1 LEAGDHQAIDIR
13 CSARARRRIAVT
25 RNLISFS
32 TADVSGFARAL
43 ARQLAQSA
51 DKPGHTELLNMI
63 ARASGRS
70 NFQALRAAAKS
81 SPALIERAPKKL
93 QSPEN
98 GLPLPDNARK
108 ALGQFDDA
116 GRVVRWPVK
125 FSVQRLILWPL
136 WAQFA
141 ARRKYTEREVN
152 QVLKAFNTF
161 GDHVT
166 LRRELINE
174 GMLKRKPDCS
184 EYWKVQVRPS
194 AEAALVIREWKARVR
209 QH

>member
-1 LEAGDHQAIDIR
+1 VPQ
-13 CSARARRRIAVT
+13 
-25 RNLISFS
+25 NLIAFS
-32 TADVSGFARAL
+32 TADISAFARAL

-51 DKPGHTELLNMI
+51 DKPSHTELLNMI

-70 NFQALRAAAKS
+70 NFQALRAAAK
-81 SPALIERAPKKL
+81 PLPVPVERVSKRAEPP
-93 QSPEN
+93 QN
-98 GLPLPDNARK
+98 DVPLPDNARK

-141 ARRKYTEREVN
+141 ARRMYTEREVN

-166 LRRELINE
+166 LRRELVNE

-184 EYWKVQVRPS
+184 EYWKVPVRPS
-194 AEAALVIREWKARVR
+194 AEAALIIREWKARVR
-209 QH
+209 QR